1 MTRVKLTQ
9 NNLGIND
16 PVRYKSPSVSLSAGS
31 YRSTQLADGWFGDK
45 QLRALHMLEE
55 SLMADLV
62 TELPVAV
69 RLERLVVTLKMH
81 FGCQAVALLQLEQSR
96 LKPVAFTGLV
106 EEVRGRRFTIS
117 QHPRLAQI
125 ISTRQIV
132 HFPPDVALPDPY
144 DGLVESH
151 VGQQLAVHDCLGV
164 SLYVEGQCWGV
175 LTLDALTAGTFSRLT
190 VLELQ
195 RFSLLVEA
203 VIRIGQLENQLRQA
217 RIAGLN
223 QPAAFDQQLEPSQE
237 LIGQSGTMKAVLA
250 ELDVVARTELPVLLC
265 GETGVGK
272 ELFARRLL
280 QKSARKQQAMIYVN
294 CAALPETL
302 AESELFG
309 HKKGAF
315 SGAVQDRLG
324 KFEHANGGTLFLDE
338 IGELSLA
345 VQAKLLRVLQN
356 GEIQRLGSDDCR
368 RVDVRVVAATNR
380 DLEAE
385 VASGDF
391 RADLFHRLSVYP
403 LHIPPLRERKGDITL
418 LAGHYLEMNRVRLG
432 VRALRLSLAAV
443 QALEHYHWPG
453 NVRELEHSISRAAV
467 KALSQGASRQDII
480 TLTPQL
486 LELSD
491 VSASPAIKPESLIAA
506 NTQSRAADGQN
517 NIMIPSAVG
526 LKTAVM
532 QLQRQMIAA
541 ALQSA
546 DSNWSQAA
554 KQLELDPSNLHKLA
568 LKLGIKSTVQ
578 PAVKPSVQQSAQP
591 SVQQGRAPLA
601 KGRQLSNEDE

>member
-1 MTRVKLTQ
+1 
-9 NNLGIND
+9 
-16 PVRYKSPSVSLSAGS
+16 
-31 YRSTQLADGWFGDK
+31 
-45 QLRALHMLEE
+45 MLEE
-55 SLMADLV
+55 SLIADLV

-81 FGCQAVALLQLEQSR
+81 FGCQAVALLQLEQGA
-96 LKPVAFTGLV
+96 LKPIAFSGLV

-117 QHPRLAQI
+117 QHPRLVQLME
-125 ISTRQIV
+125 TRQIV
-132 HFPPDVALPDPY
+132 HFPPDPNLPDPY
-144 DGLVESH
+144 DGLIESQ
-151 VGQQLAVHDCLGV
+151 VGQQLAVHDCMGV
-164 SLYVEGQCWGV
+164 SLYVEGNCWGV
-175 LTLDALTAGTFSRLT
+175 LTLDALSSGTFSRLT

-203 VIRIGQLENQLRQA
+203 IIRVGQLENQLRQA

-223 QPAAFDQQLEPSQE
+223 QPLSFDHKGTLTQE
-237 LIGQSGTMKAVLA
+237 LIGQSKSMKAVLS
-250 ELDVVARTELPVLLC
+250 ELDIVARTELPVLLL

-280 QKSARKQQAMIYVN
+280 QKSLRKQQTMIYVN

-315 SGAVQDRLG
+315 SGAMQDRLG
-324 KFEHANGGTLFLDE
+324 KFELANGGTLFLDE

-356 GEIQRLGSDDCR
+356 GDIQRLGSDDCR

-385 VASGDF
+385 VAAGNF

-403 LHIPPLRERKGDITL
+403 ILIPPLRERQGDITL
-418 LAGHYLEMNRVRLG
+418 LAGYFLELNRVRLG
-432 VRALRLSLAAV
+432 VRALRLSLPAV
-443 QALEHYHWPG
+443 QALELYHWPG

-486 LELSD
+486 LELSEPT
-491 VSASPAIKPESLIAA
+491 AF
-506 NTQSRAADGQN
+506 GQN
-517 NIMIPSAVG
+517 CALNEDRSQQALAVVNPLPTGMGLKSAV
-526 LKTAVM
+526 AHF
-532 QLQRQMIAA
+532 QREMITA
-541 ALQSA
+541 ALLESDA
-546 DSNWSQAA
+546 NWSDAA
-554 KQLELDPSNLHKLA
+554 RNLELDPSNLHKLA
-568 LKLGIKSTVQ
+568 TKLGLK
-578 PAVKPSVQQSAQP
+578 PA
-591 SVQQGRAPLA
+591 GTRRELLA
-601 KGRQLSNEDE
+601 NHLSKQD